1 MPSQSRDVSLPVSAN
16 QAYALVRSAGSEIP
30 GFKLVRENPQA
41 YSIDFA
47 RGFGW
52 TNPVDVT
59 ANVFA
64 TADGQAQIR
73 VTASILA
80 LADPFGFLPSVL
92 GLFEQRIQQHVHSMT
107 TGAPLPP
114 PKKDGRA
121 MTVNLVIIAVCLGF
135 ILAIGVLVLVV
146 ALT

>member
-1 MPSQSRDVSLPVSAN
+1 MPSQSRDVSLPIAAN
-16 QAYALVRSAGSEIP
+16 QAYALLRSAGSEIP
-30 GFKLVRENPQA
+30 GFRLVRENPQA

-59 ANVFA
+59 ASVFA
-64 TADGQAQIR
+64 TGESQAQIR
-73 VTASILA
+73 LTASILA

-92 GLFEQRIQQHVHSMT
+92 GLFEKRIQQHLYSMS

-114 PKKDGRA
+114 PERDGRA
-121 MTVNLVIIAVCLGF
+121 MTVNLII
-135 ILAIGVLVLVV
+135 IGVLVGFLLLLGIVVVV
-146 ALT
+146 AVWA

>member
-1 MPSQSRDVSLPVSAN
+1 MPSQSRDVSLPIPAN
-16 QAYALVRSAGSEIP
+16 QAYAVLRNAGSEIP

-41 YSIDFA
+41 YSMDFA

-59 ANVFA
+59 ASVFA
-64 TADGQAQIR
+64 TGESQAQIR

-92 GLFEQRIQQHVHSMT
+92 GLFEKRIQQHVHSMT

-114 PKKDGRA
+114 AERDGRA
-121 MTVNLVIIAVCLGF
+121 MKVNLIIIGACVAFFML
-135 ILAIGVLVLVV
+135 IGVVVLAL